1 MSLIIV
7 ILLAI
12 AAAIVIK
19 RPETIKEVKTFI
31 ENTLN
36 EMKKSIEESSQHR
49 TPPIPPLNRNPS
61 VENKSIDIAHNSDF
75 YRVNLLNHSEIR
87 VFNELQKYLKSD
99 FFIYPQVSLGEIIKA
114 KNKNISAFNIINSK
128 RVDFLIVNQRFNPII
143 AIEYHGQGHYRG
155 NYKVRDEVKR
165 ITLEKAGII
174 YLAIRYDDDDL
185 QTVKNKITR
194 LLEDVSKPD

>member
-61 VENKSIDIAHNSDF
+61 VESKSIDIAHNSDF

-87 VFNELQKYLKSD
+87 VFNELQKDLKSD

-174 YLAIRYDDDDL
+174 YLAIRYDDDL
-185 QTVKNKITR
+185 QTVKNKIAR
-194 LLEDVSKPD
+194 LLEDVSKLD

>member
-7 ILLAI
+7 FLLAI

-19 RPETIKEVKTFI
+19 RPETIREVKTFI

-61 VENKSIDIAHNSDF
+61 VESKSIDIAHNSDF

-87 VFNELQKYLKSD
+87 VFNELQKDLKSD

-174 YLAIRYDDDDL
+174 YLAIRYDDDL
-185 QTVKNKITR
+185 QTVKYN
-194 LLEDVSKPD
+194 

>member
-61 VENKSIDIAHNSDF
+61 VESKSIDIAHNSDF

-87 VFNELQKYLKSD
+87 VFNELQKDLKSD

-174 YLAIRYDDDDL
+174 YLAIRYDDDF
-185 QTVKNKITR
+185 QTVKNKIAR

>member
-61 VENKSIDIAHNSDF
+61 VESKSIDIAHNSDF

-87 VFNELQKYLKSD
+87 VFNELQKDLKSD

-174 YLAIRYDDDDL
+174 YLAIRYDDDL

-194 LLEDVSKPD
+194 LLEDVSTPD

>member
-61 VENKSIDIAHNSDF
+61 VESKSIDIAHNSDF

-87 VFNELQKYLKSD
+87 VFNELQKDLKSD

-174 YLAIRYDDDDL
+174 YLAIRYDDDL
-185 QTVKNKITR
+185 QTVKNKIAR

>member
-61 VENKSIDIAHNSDF
+61 VESKSIDIAHNSDF

-87 VFNELQKYLKSD
+87 VFNELQKNLKSD

-174 YLAIRYDDDDL
+174 YLAIRYDDDL
-185 QTVKNKITR
+185 QTVKNKIAR

>member
-31 ENTLN
+31 EDTLN

-61 VENKSIDIAHNSDF
+61 VESKSIDIAHNSDF

-87 VFNELQKYLKSD
+87 VFNELQKDLKSD

-174 YLAIRYDDDDL
+174 YLAIRYDDDL
-185 QTVKNKITR
+185 QTVKNKIAR

>member
-61 VENKSIDIAHNSDF
+61 VESKSIDIAHNSDF

-87 VFNELQKYLKSD
+87 VFNELQKNLKSD

-174 YLAIRYDDDDL
+174 YLAIRYDDDL
-185 QTVKNKITR
+185 QTVKYKIAR

>member
-19 RPETIKEVKTFI
+19 RPETIREVKTFI

-61 VENKSIDIAHNSDF
+61 VESKSIDIAHNSDF

-87 VFNELQKYLKSD
+87 VFNELQKNLKSD

-174 YLAIRYDDDDL
+174 YLAIRYDDDL
-185 QTVKNKITR
+185 QTVKNKIAR

>member
-12 AAAIVIK
+12 VAAIVIK

-61 VENKSIDIAHNSDF
+61 VESKSIDIAHNSDF

-87 VFNELQKYLKSD
+87 VFNELLKDLKSD

-174 YLAIRYDDDDL
+174 YLAIRYDDDL
-185 QTVKNKITR
+185 QTVKNKIAR

>member
-31 ENTLN
+31 EDTLN

-61 VENKSIDIAHNSDF
+61 VESKSIDIAHNSDF

-87 VFNELQKYLKSD
+87 VFNELQKDLKSD

-174 YLAIRYDDDDL
+174 YLAIRYDDDL
-185 QTVKNKITR
+185 QTVKYKIAR

>member
-61 VENKSIDIAHNSDF
+61 VESKSIDIAHNSDF

-87 VFNELQKYLKSD
+87 VFNELQKDLKSD

-174 YLAIRYDDDDL
+174 YLAIRYDDDL
-185 QTVKNKITR
+185 QTVKYKIAR

>member
-61 VENKSIDIAHNSDF
+61 VESKSIDIAHNSDF

-87 VFNELQKYLKSD
+87 VFNELQKDLKSD
-99 FFIYPQVSLGEIIKA
+99 FFIYP
-114 KNKNISAFNIINSK
+114 
-128 RVDFLIVNQRFNPII
+128 RF
-143 AIEYHGQGHYRG
+143 
-155 NYKVRDEVKR
+155 
-165 ITLEKAGII
+165 
-174 YLAIRYDDDDL
+174 
-185 QTVKNKITR
+185 
-194 LLEDVSKPD
+194 

>member
-12 AAAIVIK
+12 AATIVIK

-61 VENKSIDIAHNSDF
+61 VESKSIDIAHNSDF

-87 VFNELQKYLKSD
+87 VFNELQKDLKSD

-165 ITLEKAGII
+165 ITLEKSGII
-174 YLAIRYDDDDL
+174 YLAIRYDDDL
-185 QTVKNKITR
+185 QTVKNKIAR